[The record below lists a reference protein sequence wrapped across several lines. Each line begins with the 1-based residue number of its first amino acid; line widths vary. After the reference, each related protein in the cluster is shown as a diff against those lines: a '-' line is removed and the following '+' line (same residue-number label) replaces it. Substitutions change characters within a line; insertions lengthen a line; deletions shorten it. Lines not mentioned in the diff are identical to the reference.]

1 MASEVMTAVDQAA
14 YTVCER
20 ASDYKLAQQEP
31 EFCRLNGGM
40 DVIRQRLFNATVN
53 WECAMTADDGRAE
66 HE

>member
-1 MASEVMTAVDQAA
+1 MASERMTTVDDAA
-14 YTVCER
+14 YKVCER

-53 WECAMTADDGRAE
+53 WECAMTQADGE
-66 HE
+66 GQHG